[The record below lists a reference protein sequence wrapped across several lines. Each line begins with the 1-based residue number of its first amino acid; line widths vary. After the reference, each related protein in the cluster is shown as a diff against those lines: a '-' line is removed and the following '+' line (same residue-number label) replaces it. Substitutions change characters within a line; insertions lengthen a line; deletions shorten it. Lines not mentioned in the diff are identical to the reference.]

1 MFKWKFSPGS
11 FIVLFNSYSVMTV
24 SILAL
29 NIPLIKIG
37 KTTLAHDIQDLDKMR
52 QCSSTRHEFL
62 KAYLKKHT
70 STIIM
75 SG

>member
-1 MFKWKFSPGS
+1 
-11 FIVLFNSYSVMTV
+11 MTV

-29 NIPLIKIG
+29 NVPLIKIG
-37 KTTLAHDIQDLDKMR
+37 KTLAHDIYELHKMR
-52 QCSSTRHEFL
+52 QYSSTSHEFL